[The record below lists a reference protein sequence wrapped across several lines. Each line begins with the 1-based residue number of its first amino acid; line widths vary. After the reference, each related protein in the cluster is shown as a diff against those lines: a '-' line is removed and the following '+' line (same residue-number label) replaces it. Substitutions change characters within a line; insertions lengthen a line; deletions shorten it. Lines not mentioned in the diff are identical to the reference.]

1 MANQSFRINLV
12 TAKQVIWNLT
22 LIAAGSIICCASVNG
37 ILIKQRFFGAGFT
50 GLSLVLHYLAP
61 SLPVP
66 MLYFALNI
74 PLFSLGWVYV
84 GRRFFLYSVAG
95 MLFFS
100 MALAWTQVT
109 IQVNDK
115 LLSALLAGIIMG
127 LGSGIILRSLGS
139 AGGLD
144 ILSVIVLKRFSIR
157 LGTTILAFNSAILIA
172 GAFLFSLEGALYT
185 LIYVFVN
192 SIVVDVVVTGL
203 SQRRAVFIISPEW
216 KRISGEIM
224 EKIQRG
230 VTIIE
235 GHGGFTGREMRIL
248 YTVIAL
254 QEVPMLKRLA
264 RNIDPDVFLVVSN
277 TLEVMGTRIGNQPHW

>member
-1 MANQSFRINLV
+1 
-12 TAKQVIWNLT
+12 
-22 LIAAGSIICCASVNG
+22 
-37 ILIKQRFFGAGFT
+37 
-50 GLSLVLHYLAP
+50 
-61 SLPVP
+61 